1 MGLGPLDSHSVRPP
15 KTFGLVLENGRDH
28 LGRNR
33 TIDLEV
39 DVYLEGLTFSR
50 VHRDGQHQ
58 SETPGHIKSCEHRHA
73 TPESLDALEY
83 SNLERRAPDEGGA
96 REALP
101 AATQARNGREL
112 LREAC
117 SLLDVLYGSCAG
129 AVGGCRA
136 RRHSTLATWQTSRP
150 TTFVTGAAGF
160 IGTELVKL
168 LVARGHQVFG
178 LARSLEAAQ
187 RVRRAGA
194 VPVMGDLLEPGQWQD
209 EAAAD
214 WVFHLPPHPCGGRR
228 VTRRRAASVTRARVL
243 MDAHLLDAVAAG
255 ATRRIVYVADTSCY
269 GATGPRPITE
279 DEPPRPSA
287 WGRCLTPAL
296 DRLDGY
302 VVAGL
307 PIVTAFPGLGLRQRL
322 VVSRTRHRAGHGWPS
337 RPAVWKDRAVGVA
350 HSRPRLCPR
359 AGASRRARRSG
370 RPVFPREQRSDPDA
384 RVRGNVRR
392 VSRTVRLRVWRVP
405 AAATRLVVGPV
416 LADYIQADA
425 VFSNIRLRGIG
436 FRFRYPTLEQG
447 LQQVLGAL
455 HE

>member
-1 MGLGPLDSHSVRPP
+1 MG
-15 KTFGLVLENGRDH
+15 GR
-28 LGRNR
+28 
-33 TIDLEV
+33 
-39 DVYLEGLTFSR
+39 R
-50 VHRDGQHQ
+50 V
-58 SETPGHIKSCEHRHA
+58 A
-73 TPESLDALEY
+73 
-83 SNLERRAPDEGGA
+83 
-96 REALP
+96 
-101 AATQARNGREL
+101 
-112 LREAC
+112 
-117 SLLDVLYGSCAG
+117 
-129 AVGGCRA
+129 
-136 RRHSTLATWQTSRP
+136 RHSTLATWQSTQR
-150 TTFVTGAAGF
+150 TTAFVTGAAGF
-160 IGTELVKL
+160 IGTELVKV

-178 LARSLEAAQ
+178 LAQSAEAAQ

-194 VPVMGDLLEPGQWQD
+194 VPVMGDLLEPGRWQD

-214 WVFHLPPHPCGGRR
+214 WVFHLPPHRVRGPR
-228 VTRRRAASVTRARVL
+228 VTRRRAASIARARVS

-307 PIVTAFPGLGLRQRL
+307 PIVTAFPGWVYGNGSWFRERVIEPVMAGRRVLQFGKTGPWVSPIHVHDCARAL
-322 VVSRTRHRAGHGWPS
+322 VHLAERGEAG
-337 RPAVWKDRAVGVA
+337 
-350 HSRPRLCPR
+350 
-359 AGASRRARRSG
+359 G
-370 RPVFPREQRSDPDA
+370 RYFLVNSDPIRMHEFAETFA
-384 RVRGNVRR
+384 RLANRP
-392 VSRTVRLRVWRVP
+392 LRVWRVP

-416 LADYIQADA
+416 LADYLRADA

-436 FRFRYPTLEQG
+436 FRFQYPTLEQG